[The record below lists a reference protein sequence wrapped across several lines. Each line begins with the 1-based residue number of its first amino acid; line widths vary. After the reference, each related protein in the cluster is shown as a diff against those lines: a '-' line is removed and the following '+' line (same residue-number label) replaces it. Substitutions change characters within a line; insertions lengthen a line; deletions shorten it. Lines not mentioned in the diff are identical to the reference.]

1 MKNIRMSQIVVGV
14 VLGVAL
20 GVSGTWWWHD
30 HGTSTLGAEGAG
42 HAEAAST
49 DEHGHGG
56 AAEGEDAHGHEAGR
70 IVLSEKAIRD
80 SGIEVA
86 ETTGGELEQSLTLPG
101 EIVLNADRVAH
112 IVPRVAG
119 IVRRVDKNLGDE
131 VQAGEVMA
139 ILESRELAE
148 AKAAYL
154 AAQQRSTLAEANL
167 KSAEELHTKKIMPDL
182 EFLTIQKA
190 KAEADIELRTAEN
203 KLHALGVSEE
213 QVKMLANDAVS
224 LSEYE
229 LRAPFAGTVVE
240 KHCSL
245 GEVLNGDSDAF
256 MLADLSTV
264 WANITVYSQDMGRVR
279 VGQSVHLRSDALN
292 VSTTAT
298 VNYVAPVANEAT
310 RTVHARADLPNADR
324 RWRPGTFVTAVLVL
338 DKEHVPIL
346 IPTDAVQR
354 VKSETVVFVV
364 EGDAFEARDVK
375 VGRVSSTHSEIVAGL
390 EPGQKYVVKGAVVL
404 KAELGKSQAAH
415 EH

>member
-14 VLGVAL
+14 VLGAAL
-20 GVSGTWWWHD
+20 GGSGTWWWYA
-30 HGTSTLGAEGAG
+30 HGTAASGTESAG
-42 HAEAAST
+42 HAEAKGT
-49 DEHGHGG
+49 NEHGHV
-56 AAEGEDAHGHEAGR
+56 AAGEAGDAHRGEAGR
-70 IVLSEKAIRD
+70 IVLSEMAIRD

-86 ETTGGELEQSLTLPG
+86 QAGSGQVEQSLTLPG
-101 EIVLNADRVAH
+101 EIVLNADKVAH

-131 VQAGEVMA
+131 VQAGEIMA

-148 AKAAYL
+148 AKAACL
-154 AAQQRSTLAEANL
+154 AAQQRFLLAEANL

-190 KAEADIELRTAEN
+190 KAEAEIELKTTEN
-203 KLHALGVSEE
+203 KLQALGVPQE
-213 QVKMLANDAVS
+213 QLKELPNRATSLAV
-224 LSEYE
+224 YE

-256 MLADLSTV
+256 VLADLSTV
-264 WANITVYSQDMGRVR
+264 WANITVYTQDMGRVR
-279 VGQSVHLRSDALN
+279 AGQSVLLRSDALN
-292 VSTTAT
+292 VSTTAV

-310 RTVHARADLPNADR
+310 RTIHARADLPNADR
-324 RWRPGTFVTAVLVL
+324 RWRPGTFVTAALVL
-338 DKEHVPIL
+338 DQEQVPIL

-354 VKSETVVFVV
+354 VKGETVVFVA
-364 EGDAFEARDVK
+364 EGDAFEPRTVR
-375 VGRVSSTHSEIVAGL
+375 VGRVGATHSEIVAGL
-390 EPGQKYVVKGAVVL
+390 APGQKYVIKGAVVL